1 MCGVS
6 GIELLVIVAI
16 AVIVVG
22 PERLPELMRSAGKM
36 MRQVRALT
44 GDLGQVT
51 REIQSTVNIE
61 EIRKQLREEMQIE
74 RARFRQL
81 AQETEIDAI
90 RARKPK
96 PSTTPESSASAAL
109 PDASGDDMPQGLMT
123 PLPAAAR
130 AKAEAVAAAATPI
143 PEPNDDVGDE
153 QPDEQAPALPVVRPA
168 SNTFTRTGRSR
179 ADHRREAMQA
189 DGSASA
195 TGAEATGAGDNTE
208 DAK

>member
-22 PERLPELMRSAGKM
+22 PERLPDLMRAAGKL
-36 MRQVRALT
+36 MRQVRAMT

-51 REIQSTVNIE
+51 REIQSTVNVD

-96 PSTTPESSASAAL
+96 AAPTTEAAATKSDAPSASD
-109 PDASGDDMPQGLMT
+109 DAESMPQGLMT
-123 PLPAAAR
+123 PLPAPAPP
-130 AKAEAVAAAATPI
+130 KAEAAAAAVRPSPGVDTGDDGDGDA
-143 PEPNDDVGDE
+143 EP
-153 QPDEQAPALPVVRPA
+153 APALPTIRPA

-179 ADHRREAMQA
+179 ADHRREAA
-189 DGSASA
+189 NS
-195 TGAEATGAGDNTE
+195 TAESDAAPTVDAAE

>member
-22 PERLPELMRSAGKM
+22 PERLPELMRGAGKM
-36 MRQVRALT
+36 MRQVRAMT

-61 EIRKQLREEMQIE
+61 EIRKQLREEMQTE

-90 RARKPK
+90 RARKTRPTAT
-96 PSTTPESSASAAL
+96 PDATQATTPDGSTEE
-109 PDASGDDMPQGLMT
+109 MPQGLMT
-123 PLPAAAR
+123 PLPAAAP
-130 AKAEAVAAAATPI
+130 AKAEAVAAAAAPMA
-143 PEPNDDVGDE
+143 ERAHDGDSE
-153 QPDEQAPALPVVRPA
+153 QPQEQAPALPVVRPA

-189 DGSASA
+189 DGDAPA
-195 TGAEATGAGDNTE
+195 ADGPAADGDQSTE

>member
-22 PERLPELMRSAGKM
+22 PERLPELMRGAGKM
-36 MRQVRALT
+36 MRQVRAMT

-61 EIRKQLREEMQIE
+61 EIRKQLREEMQTE
-74 RARFRQL
+74 RERFRQL

-96 PSTTPESSASAAL
+96 PTATPDAAPATTPDGLAEE
-109 PDASGDDMPQGLMT
+109 MPQGLMT
-123 PLPAAAR
+123 PLPAAAP
-130 AKAEAVAAAATPI
+130 AKAEAVAAAAAPMA
-143 PEPNDDVGDE
+143 ERADDGDDE
-153 QPDEQAPALPVVRPA
+153 QPREPAPALPVVRPA

-179 ADHRREAMQA
+179 ADHRREAMQSDGEAPAA
-189 DGSASA
+189 DGPAPD
-195 TGAEATGAGDNTE
+195 GDQSTE
-208 DAK
+208 DAT